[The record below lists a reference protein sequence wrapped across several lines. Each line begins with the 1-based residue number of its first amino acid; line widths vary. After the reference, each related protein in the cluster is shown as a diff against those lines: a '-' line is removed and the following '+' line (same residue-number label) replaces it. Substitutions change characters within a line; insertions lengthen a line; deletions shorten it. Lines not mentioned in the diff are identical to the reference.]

1 MVPAPGRRAALG
13 YGGAIVSTTDA
24 LRVLVADDEVLLRAG
39 IARLLQDAGIEV
51 VAQVGRADEVL
62 KATAEHVPDIAV
74 VDVQMPPTLTDDGL
88 QAAISIRRE
97 HPATQVLVL
106 SNFLEERYLLDLI
119 GEDAG
124 GVGYLLKKRVADVAE
139 FLEAVRRVAGGGSAL
154 DPDVVSLMV
163 GRRRRGNPLDALT
176 TRERQVL
183 SLMAEGLSNAGVA
196 DRLGVTPAAVEK
208 HVTSLFTK
216 LDLRTEPLQHRRV
229 MAVLTMLGAD

>member
-1 MVPAPGRRAALG
+1 
-13 YGGAIVSTTDA
+13 VSDSNG

-39 IARLLQDAGIEV
+39 IARLLQDAGMEV
-51 VAQVGRADEVL
+51 VAELGRADEVL
-62 KATAEHVPDIAV
+62 AATSEHRPDIAV

-97 HPATQVLVL
+97 HPKTRVLVL
-106 SNFLEERYLLDLI
+106 SNFLEERYVLDLI
-119 GEDAG
+119 GDDAG
-124 GVGYLLKKRVADVAE
+124 GVGYLLKKRVGDVAE

-163 GRRRRGNPLDALT
+163 GRRRRHNPLDALT

-196 DRLGVTPAAVEK
+196 ERLGVTPAAVEK

>member
-1 MVPAPGRRAALG
+1 MVAAPGRRAALG

-62 KATAEHVPDIAV
+62 EATAEHMPDIAV

-88 QAAISIRRE
+88 QAAISIRRD

>member
-1 MVPAPGRRAALG
+1 MSESNG
-13 YGGAIVSTTDA
+13 

-39 IARLLQDAGIEV
+39 IARLLHDAGMQV
-51 VAQVGRADEVL
+51 VAELGRADEVL
-62 KATAEHVPDIAV
+62 AATAEHRPDVAV

-97 HPATQVLVL
+97 HPRTRVLVL

-163 GRRRRGNPLDALT
+163 GRRRRHNPLDALT

-183 SLMAEGLSNAGVA
+183 SLMTEGLSNAGVA
-196 DRLGVTPAAVEK
+196 ERLGVTPAAVEK

>member
-1 MVPAPGRRAALG
+1 MVAAPGRRAALG

-62 KATAEHVPDIAV
+62 EATAEHMPDIAV
-74 VDVQMPPTLTDDGL
+74 VDIQMPPTLTDDGL
-88 QAAISIRRE
+88 QAAISIRRD

>member
-1 MVPAPGRRAALG
+1 
-13 YGGAIVSTTDA
+13 VSTTDA
-24 LRVLVADDEVLLRAG
+24 LRILVADDEVLLRAG
-39 IARLLQDAGIEV
+39 IARLLQDAGMEV
-51 VAQVGRADEVL
+51 VAEVGRADEVL
-62 KATAEHVPDIAV
+62 AATAAHGPDVAV

-88 QAAISIRRE
+88 QAAISIRHE
-97 HPATQVLVL
+97 HPGTRVLVL

-124 GVGYLLKKRVADVAE
+124 GVGYLLKKRVGDVDE
-139 FLEAVRRVAGGGSAL
+139 FLEAVRRVAAGGSAL

-163 GRRRRGNPLDALT
+163 GRRRRHNPLDALT

-196 DRLGVTPAAVEK
+196 GRLGVTPAAVEK

-229 MAVLTMLGAD
+229 MAVLKTLGAD

>member
-1 MVPAPGRRAALG
+1 MVAALGRRAALG

-62 KATAEHVPDIAV
+62 KATAEHMPDIAV

>member
-1 MVPAPGRRAALG
+1 MASAPRRRAALG

-62 KATAEHVPDIAV
+62 KATAEHLPDIAV

-163 GRRRRGNPLDALT
+163 GRRRRGDPLDALT